1 MKKILLLISCLI
13 ISIAIAFAA
22 DLNPYA
28 YNLKKISYDDN
39 SKTLVIGY
47 SLNASADSIFV
58 YAEDAGGR
66 KYQLCHIGARGA
78 GDHTESLQLLYA
90 DDVDILPRNEQLTWG
105 IAAKGKKYSTHQTCG
120 RKIDSHTP
128 FSIAIDRNPNSDYFG
143 RIITTQTNNNYS
155 VGLYAYDAGFRGGYY
170 CLDPDVYLG
179 NNQNWYDDTF
189 LTPYRVRIIQD
200 GSGRV
205 LVSSAAVGQPTY
217 LWWVNPDNLND
228 WRELIQS
235 HIMKEYAPVG
245 LNNPTDD
252 SMGNID
258 FDLKIDGDKLDI
270 LLFGSSLTG
279 TTKEL
284 ALAERDKSLHSGI
297 YSCNLSDLQGGNYRA
312 LTEDDRKGGNPH
324 PLVTTSNYCSLAS
337 AQTAYDKYGGV
348 WFCGYHLT
356 AAGFPEEP
364 SLYHLINGNAAL
376 AQSYSDG
383 DYLRRKNVGSAA
395 ICYNKTFDRFAIS
408 QGNLANEAR
417 IYNVSQ
423 AEGAHPVLSNG
434 SSVSMT
440 DISGTKL
447 IADMCW
453 DYADN
458 LYLCVRNR
466 DAALQGVW
474 VIAAALNG
482 DTTSTPAPINKG
494 NEFTMTCRDVQHQVT
509 ATSSI
514 SMSCKIQN
522 ADGTD
527 FVDGLYDECSKI
539 TLKAVPSAEYKFLG
553 WKKDGNLVSTDLTYS
568 FYVTQET
575 NIMAMFE
582 YAVYNV
588 EWYNLFQSDQ
598 DITEYI
604 INPNSAMDG
613 KTNSRLWRLFQVAFN
628 EALKE
633 KYPSGTLRSDQ
644 KNITPNSVSH
654 YQVATFIAGNNA
666 NSIFLDFIGLTN
678 NTNSKLTHLPFNW
691 LAPYIKYALKQ
702 QGINSTSTDLTYWK
716 GLLYRFFNRSDKAY
730 TLNEDGKI
738 IAYNYGEGNFTD
750 YGKPTY
756 WRSWWADIACELE
769 PKMNYNTPMPITW
782 DQSYTPTT
790 YIQEAGNPTN
800 HLTPGNWYK
809 WNPKAEDANKLL
821 AWYYG
826 DKTKVPSAQTE
837 KTIVRNVY
845 KDGALFA
852 TWVDKSISEDEDK
865 QQKNSDV
872 IYLLNH
878 HNGTHNIEVDRTL
891 QANMYNTFCLPFGV
905 NAKSQLPSELQD
917 ATFVKFD
924 RVDKLYDS
932 SGDEV
937 AVLNFSEV
945 TFSGAD
951 TLEAG
956 KPYLVLPKT
965 DISTSKVY
973 TNIKTDYKNGDKN
986 NPTVVERAK
995 TVTQE
1000 TANGGHVSFCGT
1012 INSVNIPEQTVIL
1025 VADSRLAKTTEAG
1038 NMLGLRGYF
1047 IVDDPYIQ
1055 SLADEGKLYLSM
1067 KKPVTTSIPVAP
1079 EAEQQTKPEVR
1090 KVMYDGKIYI
1100 LRGDE
1105 VYTITGN
1112 RIK

>member
-1 MKKILLLISCLI
+1 MKKYLLLVLLVTLSF
-13 ISIAIAFAA
+13 SSAFAA
-22 DLNPYA
+22 DPNPYA

-47 SLNASADSIFV
+47 SLNAPADSIFV

-66 KYQLCHIGARGA
+66 KYQLCHIGAKGA

-143 RIITTQTNNNYS
+143 RIITTQTNNNFS

-200 GSGRV
+200 GSGRA
-205 LVSSAAVGQPTY
+205 LVSSAAVGQPVY
-217 LWWVNPDNLND
+217 LWALQNPNDLND
-228 WRELIQS
+228 WTPLIYS

-284 ALAERDKSLHSGI
+284 TLTEKDKALHSGI
-297 YSCNLSDLQGGNYRA
+297 YRCNLSDLQGGNYRA

-356 AAGFPEEP
+356 ESGFPEHP
-364 SLYHLINGNAAL
+364 SLYHLVNGDAAL

-434 SSVSMT
+434 SSVDMT
-440 DISGTKL
+440 SNTTARKL

-514 SMSCKIQN
+514 SVSCKIQN
-522 ADGTD
+522 EDGTD
-527 FVDGLYDECSKI
+527 FVDGLYAECSKI
-539 TLKAVPSAEYKFLG
+539 TLKAVPSAGYKFLG

-588 EWYNLFQSDQ
+588 EWYNLFEDEQ
-598 DITEYI
+598 DVTDYI
-604 INPNSAMDG
+604 KNPNSEMDG
-613 KTNSRLWRLFQVAFN
+613 KVNARLWRLFQWQFNTYSTKKKYDQGKYWNADTQTNEFHVVAFLSSTGDETVKN
-628 EALKE
+628 FMTTDNLPFFWLG
-633 KYPSGTLRSDQ
+633 KYILH
-644 KNITPNSVSH
+644 ITGKSS
-654 YQVATFIAGNNA
+654 
-666 NSIFLDFIGLTN
+666 LTN
-678 NTNSKLTHLPFNW
+678 DQW
-691 LAPYIKYALKQ
+691 KYE
-702 QGINSTSTDLTYWK
+702 
-716 GLLYRFFNRSDKAY
+716 LYAFFNRTNLARNSSGTAY
-730 TLNEDGKI
+730 SYTTG
-738 IAYNYGEGNFTD
+738 NYKTAGI
-750 YGKPTY
+750 PTH
-756 WRSWWADIACELE
+756 WRKWWALYACEL
-769 PKMNYNTPMPITW
+769 PMELSY
-782 DQSYTPTT
+782 DQSLPTEWNK
-790 YIQEAGNPTN
+790 ISG
-800 HLTPGNWYK
+800 PGDYKNYVSDDPRGWYK
-809 WNPKAEDANKLL
+809 WNNVWSPPYNGNNHTHIL
-821 AWYYG
+821 AWRFG
-826 DKTKVPSAQTE
+826 SATGEIVNHVPSPEPGQE
-837 KTIVRNVY
+837 SVKLY
-845 KDGALFA
+845 A
-852 TWVDKSISEDEDK
+852 TYIKKHIHENDPDLDPNDICDA
-865 QQKNSDV
+865 KNSDV
-872 IYLLNH
+872 LKLLFNDH
-878 HNGTHNIEVDRTL
+878 WDGARHKITVTRKL
-891 QANMYNTFCLPFGV
+891 QAGMYNTICLPFNV
-905 NAKSQLPSELQD
+905 NLETDLPADGSLDGAKFWQ
-917 ATFVKFD
+917 
-924 RVDKLYDS
+924 YDGTVTS
-932 SGDEV
+932 TYNQSGEPIS
-937 AVLNFSEV
+937 VLNFTLVTDQLVAGTPYLVEV
-945 TFSGAD
+945 EKDVTNDLFFSGALDYDGKVVLCD
-951 TLEAG
+951 TTLRPVIADPNAEV
-956 KPYLVLPKT
+956 K
-965 DISTSKVY
+965 I
-973 TNIKTDYKNGDKN
+973 NFI
-986 NPTVVERAK
+986 
-995 TVTQE
+995 
-1000 TANGGHVSFCGT
+1000 GT
-1012 INSVNIPEQTVIL
+1012 INPTTIPDGALIL
-1025 VADSRLAKTTEAG
+1025 VANNRLASTTEPG
-1038 NMLGLRGYF
+1038 RMEGMRGYF
-1047 IVDDPYIQ
+1047 TIDSMWAAEIAEQ
-1055 SLADEGKLYLSM
+1055 AADGRVYLSM

-1090 KVMYDGKIYI
+1090 KIMRDGQIYI

-1105 VYTITGN
+1105 VYTITGH
-1112 RIK
+1112 RVR

>member
-1 MKKILLLISCLI
+1 MKRILLLISTLI
-13 ISIAIAFAA
+13 ISIATAFAA
-22 DLNPYA
+22 DPNPYA

-47 SLNASADSIFV
+47 SLNAPADSIFV

-66 KYQLCHIGARGA
+66 KYQLCHLGARGA

-105 IAAKGKKYSTHQTCG
+105 IAAKGKKYSTHQTCD

-128 FSIAIDRNPNSDYFG
+128 FSISIDRNPNSDYFG
-143 RIITTQTNNNYS
+143 RVITTQANNNYS

-170 CLDPDVYLG
+170 CLDPDPDDVYLG
-179 NNQNWYDDTF
+179 KNQNWYDDTF

-245 LNNPTDD
+245 LKNKESD

-258 FDLKIDGDKLDI
+258 FDLQVDGDNLNI
-270 LLFGSSLTG
+270 LLFGSSITTGDQTLTG
-279 TTKEL
+279 D
-284 ALAERDKSLHSGI
+284 ALHSGI
-297 YSCNLSDLQGGNYRA
+297 YTCNLSDLSGGSYRA
-312 LTEDDRKGGNPH
+312 LTEDNRLGGSPH
-324 PLVTTSNYCSLAS
+324 PQITRSNYLSFLNGHT
-337 AQTAYDKYGGV
+337 QFDQFGGA
-348 WFCGYHLT
+348 WFCGY
-356 AAGFPEEP
+356 GVESNQFPESP
-364 SLYHLINGNAAL
+364 AL
-376 AQSYSDG
+376 VHFIDG
-383 DYLRRKNVGSAA
+383 DASRAQQYEDNDYIKRKSVGSAS

-423 AEGAHPVLSNG
+423 AENSHPVLSNG
-434 SSVSMT
+434 SSI
-440 DISGTKL
+440 DIFSASGTKY
-447 IADMCW
+447 IVDMCW

-494 NEFTMTCRDVQHQVT
+494 NEFTMTCRDVQHRVT

-527 FVDGLYDECSKI
+527 FVDGWYDECSKI
-539 TLKAVPSAEYKFLG
+539 TLKAVPSAGYKFLG

-588 EWYNLFQSDQ
+588 EWFGLFQSRE
-598 DITEYI
+598 DITDYYEGA
-604 INPNSAMDG
+604 NAEMD
-613 KTNSRLWRLFQVAFN
+613 KTKNTRLWRLFQVEYNA
-628 EALKE
+628 KE
-633 KYPSGTLRSDQ
+633 TDRTDQGKLGGDYNVAGFLTYSGTLDFMT
-644 KNITPNSVSH
+644 NT
-654 YQVATFIAGNNA
+654 NNPFYWLAKYFTHILGSNTINKFA
-666 NSIFLDFIGLTN
+666 NSAGYNVWGFHLYAFINRTNYSKNSAGTDASSFLSAYPHDF
-678 NTNSKLTHLPFNW
+678 SKFP
-691 LAPYIKYALKQ
+691 A
-702 QGINSTSTDLTYWK
+702 
-716 GLLYRFFNRSDKAY
+716 
-730 TLNEDGKI
+730 
-738 IAYNYGEGNFTD
+738 
-750 YGKPTY
+750 
-756 WRSWWADIACELE
+756 
-769 PKMNYNTPMPITW
+769 
-782 DQSYTPTT
+782 
-790 YIQEAGNPTN
+790 AGNPDRWRKFWLKEECGLDTLLSYDKDLPKTWN
-800 HLTPGNWYK
+800 QRTPPTGSITVSGQGTLKPSDWYK
-809 WNPKAEDANKLL
+809 WNNQAANPNKLL
-821 AWYYG
+821 AWYYD
-826 DKTKVPSAQTE
+826 DKNNPTWPANP
-837 KTIVRNVY
+837 TIVRNVY

-917 ATFVKFD
+917 ATFVKFGG
-924 RVDKLYDS
+924 VENLYET

-956 KPYLVLPKT
+956 KPYLVLPKK

-973 TNIKTDYKNGDKN
+973 TNIKTGYKNGDKN

-1012 INSVNIPEQTVIL
+1012 INSVSIPEQTVIL

-1055 SLADEGKLYLSM
+1055 SLADDGKLYLSM

-1090 KVMYDGKIYI
+1090 KIMRDGQIYI
-1100 LRGDE
+1100 LRGNE
-1105 VYTITGN
+1105 VYTITGH
-1112 RIK
+1112 RVK

>member
-1 MKKILLLISCLI
+1 MKKFVLFFLSLMVC
-13 ISIAIAFAA
+13 ATTFAA
-22 DLNPYA
+22 NLNPYA

-47 SLNASADSIFV
+47 SLNAPADSIFV

-105 IAAKGKKYSTHQTCG
+105 VAAKGKKYSTHQTCG

-128 FSIAIDRNPNSDYFG
+128 FSISIDRNPNSDYFG
-143 RIITTQTNNNYS
+143 RIITAQTNNNYS

-179 NNQNWYDDTF
+179 NKQNWYDNTF

-205 LVSSAAVGQPTY
+205 LVSSAAVGQPVY
-217 LWWVNPDNLND
+217 LWALQNPNDLND
-228 WRELIQS
+228 WTPLIYS

-245 LNNPTDD
+245 LNNPKDD

-284 ALAERDKSLHSGI
+284 VLTEKDKALHSGI

-324 PLVTTSNYCSLAS
+324 PLVTNSNYCSLAS

-348 WFCGYHLT
+348 WFCGYNTT
-356 AAGFPEEP
+356 AVGFADYP
-364 SLYHLINGNAAL
+364 SLYHLINGNSAL
-376 AQSYSDG
+376 SQSYSNDS
-383 DYLRRKNVGSAA
+383 YLLRKNVGSAA

-494 NEFTMTCRDVQHQVT
+494 NEFTMTCRDVQHRVT

-539 TLKAVPSAEYKFLG
+539 TLKAVPSAGYKFLG
-553 WKKDGNLVSTDLTYS
+553 WKKDGNLVSAESTYS
-568 FYVTQET
+568 FYVSQPTD
-575 NIMAMFE
+575 IMAMFE

-588 EWYNLFQSDQ
+588 EWYNLFEEGK
-598 DITEYI
+598 DITTI
-604 INPNSAMDG
+604 GVDNNDNKINN
-613 KTNSRLWRLFQVAFN
+613 RLWYLFMPMFN
-628 EALKE
+628 EYCGTSISNPGTVTQTGDVKNAFHVLK
-633 KYPSGTLRSDQ
+633 
-644 KNITPNSVSH
+644 
-654 YQVATFIAGNNA
+654 
-666 NSIFLDFIGLTN
+666 FLDGQQTNTTKFMTNENSPFYWLGMYIKAALGANETIAN
-678 NTNSKLTHLPFNW
+678 NTYEWPYLLHL
-691 LAPYIKYALKQ
+691 
-702 QGINSTSTDLTYWK
+702 
-716 GLLYRFFNRSDKAY
+716 FFNRTNQCYNINGDNVSNLSDIKKY
-730 TLNEDGKI
+730 F
-738 IAYNYGEGNFTD
+738 YNNTIPDFRTKGHPN
-750 YGKPTY
+750 Y
-756 WRSWWADIACELE
+756 WRKYWTRYACNLPMELS
-769 PKMNYNTPMPITW
+769 Y
-782 DQSYTPTT
+782 DQSLPTEWAKIAKPST
-790 YIQEAGNPTN
+790 YVTYEPT
-800 HLTPGNWYK
+800 WYK
-809 WNPKAEDANKLL
+809 WNNVWSPPYNGNNHTHIL
-821 AWYYG
+821 AWRFG
-826 DKTKVPSAQTE
+826 SATGEIVNHVPSPEPGQE
-837 KTIVRNVY
+837 SVKLY
-845 KDGALFA
+845 A
-852 TWVDKSISEDEDK
+852 TYIKKHIHENDPDLDSNDICDA
-865 QQKNSDV
+865 KNSDV
-872 IYLLNH
+872 LKLLFNDH
-878 HNGTHNIEVDRTL
+878 WDGARHKITVTRKL
-891 QANMYNTFCLPFGV
+891 QAGMYNTICLPFNV
-905 NAKSQLPSELQD
+905 NLKTDLPADGSLDGAEFWQ
-917 ATFVKFD
+917 
-924 RVDKLYDS
+924 YDGTVS
-932 SGDEV
+932 STYNQSGEPV
-937 AVLNFSEV
+937 SVLNFTRVTDRLVAGTPYLVEV
-945 TFSGAD
+945 KKNVTNDLFFSGALEYDGKSVLCD
-951 TLEAG
+951 TTLRPVIADPEAEV
-956 KPYLVLPKT
+956 K
-965 DISTSKVY
+965 I
-973 TNIKTDYKNGDKN
+973 NFI
-986 NPTVVERAK
+986 
-995 TVTQE
+995 
-1000 TANGGHVSFCGT
+1000 GT
-1012 INSVNIPEQTVIL
+1012 INPTTIPDGALIL
-1025 VADSRLAKTTEAG
+1025 VANNRLAMSTG
-1038 NMLGLRGYF
+1038 GRMNGMRGYF
-1047 IVDDPYIQ
+1047 VMDISDPIAAAE
-1055 SLADEGKLYLSM
+1055 LAEQAADGRVYLSM
-1067 KKPVTTSIPVAP
+1067 KKPATTSIPVAP
-1079 EAEQQTKPEVR
+1079 EAEQQAKPEVR

-1100 LRGDE
+1100 LRGED

-1112 RIK
+1112 RVR

>member
-1 MKKILLLISCLI
+1 MKKYLLLVLLVTLSF
-13 ISIAIAFAA
+13 SSAFAA
-22 DLNPYA
+22 DPNPYA
-28 YNLKKISYDDN
+28 YNLKKISYDDT

-47 SLNASADSIFV
+47 SLNAPADSIFV

-66 KYQLCHIGARGA
+66 KYQLCHLGARGA

-105 IAAKGKKYSTHQTCG
+105 IAAKGKKYNTHQPCG
-120 RKIDSHTP
+120 QKISSHTP
-128 FSIAIDRNPNSDYFG
+128 FSIGIDKNPNSKYFG
-143 RIITTQTNNNYS
+143 RIITSQTNNNSS
-155 VGLYAYDAGFRGGYY
+155 VGLYAYDPRFQGGGVYI
-170 CLDPDVYLG
+170 DSDVYLG
-179 NNQNWYDDTF
+179 NDQNWYNNTF

-279 TTKEL
+279 TTVEL
-284 ALAERDKSLHSGI
+284 ALTEKDKALHSGI
-297 YSCNLSDLQGGNYRA
+297 YSCNLSDLQGGNYCA

-324 PLVTTSNYCSLAS
+324 PLVTNSNYCSLTS

-356 AAGFPEEP
+356 ESGFPEHP

-434 SSVSMT
+434 SSVDMT
-440 DISGTKL
+440 SNTTARKL

-474 VIAAALNG
+474 IIAAALNG

-494 NEFTMTCRDVQHQVT
+494 NEFTMTCRDVQHRVT

-527 FVDGLYDECSKI
+527 FVDGLYAECSKI
-539 TLKAVPSAEYKFLG
+539 TLKAVPSAGYKFLG

-588 EWYNLFQSDQ
+588 EWYGLFQYPQ
-598 DITEYI
+598 DITDYI
-604 INPNSAMDG
+604 TNPNSSMDG

-644 KNITPNSVSH
+644 QNISPNGITHSH

-666 NSIFLDFIGLTN
+666 NAILLDFIGLTD
-678 NTNSKLTHLPFNW
+678 NTTGLSKRPFKW
-691 LAPYIKYALKQ
+691 LAPYIKDALKR
-702 QGINSTSTDLTYWK
+702 QGITSTSTDLSYWK
-716 GLLYRFFNRSDKAY
+716 GTLYRFFNRSNKAY
-730 TLNEDGKI
+730 TLTNGNVV
-738 IAYNYGEGNFTD
+738 AYNFGEGDFTE

-756 WRSWWADIACELE
+756 WRIGWADIACGLE
-769 PKMNYNTPMPITW
+769 PIMSYADDMPVEW
-782 DQSYTPTT
+782 DWSYTPTT
-790 YIQEAGNPTN
+790 SIIAVDKST
-800 HLTPGNWYK
+800 LTPGNWYK
-809 WNPKAEDANKLL
+809 WNNQEANPGKLL
-821 AWYYG
+821 AWYHD
-826 DKTKVPSAQTE
+826 DKNNPTWPTNP
-837 KTIVRNVY
+837 TIVRNVY
-845 KDGALFA
+845 KSGALFA
-852 TWVDKSISEDEDK
+852 TWVEKLISEEK
-865 QQKNSDV
+865 TIQNNSDA
-872 IYLLNH
+872 IWLLNY
-878 HNGTHNIEVDRTL
+878 HNGTHDIKILRKM
-891 QANMYNTFCLPFGV
+891 QGGMYNTLCLPFSATKAQQPSVLQNATIVQFTGV
-905 NAKSQLPSELQD
+905 NENLYDKSGEPVVELQF
-917 ATFVKFD
+917 TK
-924 RVDKLYDS
+924 VDDI
-932 SGDEV
+932 V
-937 AVLNFSEV
+937 AGV
-945 TFSGAD
+945 
-951 TLEAG
+951 
-956 KPYLVLPKT
+956 PYLVMPQT
-965 DISTSKVY
+965 DIMSEMTF
-973 TNIKTDYKNGDKN
+973 TNILTGYNGST
-986 NPTVVERAK
+986 PLVM
-995 TVTQE
+995 E
-1000 TANGGHVSFCGT
+1000 TAQEITKSTNNGSISFIGNIHPT
-1012 INSVNIPEQTVIL
+1012 NIPAQSLIV
-1025 VADSRLAKTTEAG
+1025 VANNRLAEVTEAG
-1038 NMLGLRGYF
+1038 DIQHMRGYF
-1047 IVDDPYIQ
+1047 RIDDAQ
-1055 SLADEGKLYLSM
+1055 LQTLSEEGRVYLSM
-1067 KKPVTTSIPVAP
+1067 KKPATTSIPVAP

-1090 KVMYDGKIYI
+1090 KIMRDGQIYI
-1100 LRGDE
+1100 HRGNE
-1105 VYTITGN
+1105 VYTITGH
-1112 RIK
+1112 RVK

>member
-1 MKKILLLISCLI
+1 MKKILLLISFVI
-13 ISIAIAFAA
+13 ISFSTAFAA
-22 DLNPYA
+22 ADPNPYA
-28 YNLKKISYDDN
+28 YNLRKISYDDN

-47 SLNASADSIFV
+47 SLNAPADSIFV

-105 IAAKGKKYSTHQTCG
+105 VAAKGKKYNTHQTCD
-120 RKIDSHTP
+120 RKIASHTP
-128 FSIAIDRNPNSDYFG
+128 FSISIDRNPNSDYFG
-143 RIITTQTNNNYS
+143 RIITTQANNNYS

-170 CLDPDVYLG
+170 CLDPDPDDVYLG
-179 NNQNWYDDTF
+179 NNQNWYANTF

-205 LVSSAAVGQPTY
+205 LVSSAAVGQPVY
-217 LWWVNPDNLND
+217 LWALQNPNDLND
-228 WRELIQS
+228 WTPLIYS
-235 HIMKEYAPVG
+235 HTMKEYAPVG

-279 TTKEL
+279 TTIEL
-284 ALAERDKSLHSGI
+284 VLTESDKSLHSGI

-324 PLVTTSNYCSLAS
+324 PLVTNSNYCSLAS

-356 AAGFPEEP
+356 AVGFHEYP

-376 AQSYSDG
+376 AQSYSDD

-408 QGNLANEAR
+408 QGNLTNEAR

-434 SSVSMT
+434 SSVDMT
-440 DISGTKL
+440 SNATNPKL

-466 DAALQGVW
+466 DADLQGVW
-474 VIAAALNG
+474 VVAAALNG

-494 NEFTMTCRDVQHQVT
+494 NEFTMTCRDVQHRVT

-539 TLKAVPSAEYKFLG
+539 TLKAVPSAGYKFLG

-588 EWYNLFQSDQ
+588 EWYGLFQSRE
-598 DITEYI
+598 DITDYHEGA
-604 INPNSAMDG
+604 NAEMD
-613 KTNSRLWRLFQVAFN
+613 KTKNTRLWRLFQVEYNA
-628 EALKE
+628 KE
-633 KYPSGTLRSDQ
+633 DDRADKGKLGADYNVMGFVQYDQ
-644 KNITPNSVSH
+644 T
-654 YQVATFIAGNNA
+654 
-666 NSIFLDFIGLTN
+666 LDFMTN
-678 NTNSKLTHLPFNW
+678 ETYPFNW
-691 LAPYIKYALKQ
+691 LAKYFMHVVGESTVAKFKNNSKYNIW
-702 QGINSTSTDLTYWK
+702 GYHIYAFINRTS
-716 GLLYRFFNRSDKAY
+716 SV
-730 TLNEDGKI
+730 LN
-738 IAYNYGEGNFTD
+738 GEGNSAYIPNT
-750 YGKPTY
+750 
-756 WRSWWADIACELE
+756 L
-769 PKMNYNTPMPITW
+769 PKDFSKFPA
-782 DQSYTPTT
+782 
-790 YIQEAGNPTN
+790 AGNPDRWRKFWLKEECGLDTLLSYDKDLPKTWN
-800 HLTPGNWYK
+800 QRTPPTGSITVSGQGELKPSKWYK
-809 WNPKAEDANKLL
+809 WNNQAANPNKLL
-821 AWYYG
+821 AWYYD
-826 DKTKVPSAQTE
+826 DKNNPTWPANP
-837 KTIVRNVY
+837 TIVRNAY

-924 RVDKLYDS
+924 GVENLYET

-1012 INSVNIPEQTVIL
+1012 INSVSIPEQTVIL

-1055 SLADEGKLYLSM
+1055 TLADDGRLYLSM
-1067 KKPVTTSIPVAP
+1067 KKPVTTSVPVAP
-1079 EAEQQTKPEVR
+1079 EAEQQRKPEVKKIMR
-1090 KVMYDGKIYI
+1090 NGQIYI
-1100 LRGDE
+1100 IRDGIT
-1105 VYTITGN
+1105 YTITGA
-1112 RIK
+1112 RVR

>member
-1 MKKILLLISCLI
+1 MKRILLLISCLI
-13 ISIAIAFAA
+13 ISIATAFAA
-22 DLNPYA
+22 DPNPYA

-47 SLNASADSIFV
+47 SLNAPADSIFV

-66 KYQLCHIGARGA
+66 KYQLCHLGARGA

-105 IAAKGKKYSTHQTCG
+105 VAAKGKKYNTHQKCD

-205 LVSSAAVGQPTY
+205 LVSSAAVGQPVY
-217 LWWVNPDNLND
+217 LWALQNPNDLND
-228 WRELIQS
+228 WTPLIYS
-235 HIMKEYAPVG
+235 HIMKEYAHVG

-408 QGNLANEAR
+408 QGNLPNEAR

-434 SSVSMT
+434 SSVDMT
-440 DISGTKL
+440 SNTTSPKL

-474 VIAAALNG
+474 VVAAALNG

-494 NEFTMTCRDVQHQVT
+494 NEFTMTCRDVQHRVT
-509 ATSSI
+509 ATSI
-514 SMSCKIQN
+514 QVSCKIQN
-522 ADGTD
+522 EDGTD
-527 FVDGLYDECSKI
+527 FVDGLYAECSKI
-539 TLKAVPSAEYKFLG
+539 TLKAVPSAGYKFLG
-553 WKKDGNLVSTDLTYS
+553 WRKDGNLVSADLTYS

-575 NIMAMFE
+575 DIMAMFE

-588 EWYNLFQSDQ
+588 EWYNLFQSDK
-598 DITEYI
+598 DVTDYI
-604 INPNSAMDG
+604 INPASEMDG
-613 KTNSRLWRLFQVAFN
+613 KVNSRLWRLFQWQFNTYSSTKKYDQGTYWNSTANKTEYHVVAFLSSTGD
-628 EALKE
+628 ETVKKFMTTEGLPFYWLG
-633 KYPSGTLRSDQ
+633 KYIL
-644 KNITPNSVSH
+644 H
-654 YQVATFIAGNNA
+654 VANVQ
-666 NSIFLDFIGLTN
+666 SLTN
-678 NTNSKLTHLPFNW
+678 DQWKYHLYSFINRTNTPRNS
-691 LAPYIKYALKQ
+691 
-702 QGINSTSTDLTYWK
+702 QGSAS
-716 GLLYRFFNRSDKAY
+716 
-730 TLNEDGKI
+730 
-738 IAYNYGEGNFTD
+738 YGTTVDFSEK
-750 YGKPTY
+750 GKPTY
-756 WRSWWADIACELE
+756 WRSWWAEYACNLK
-769 PKMNYNTPMPITW
+769 PKMAYNDAMPTDWNKINGPADQKKYISDDPRTW
-782 DQSYTPTT
+782 
-790 YIQEAGNPTN
+790 YI
-800 HLTPGNWYK
+800 
-809 WNPKAEDANKLL
+809 WNPSSSDENKLL

-924 RVDKLYDS
+924 RVDKLYDN

-965 DISTSKVY
+965 DISTSKVF

-1000 TANGGHVSFCGT
+1000 TANGGHISFCGT
-1012 INSVNIPEQTVIL
+1012 INSVSIPEQTVIL
-1025 VADSRLAKTTEAG
+1025 VADSRLAKTTETG

-1100 LRGDE
+1100 LRGNE
-1105 VYTITGN
+1105 VYTITGH
-1112 RIK
+1112 RVK

>member
-1 MKKILLLISCLI
+1 MKKYALFFLSLVFC
-13 ISIAIAFAA
+13 ATTFAA
-22 DLNPYA
+22 NLNPYA

-47 SLNASADSIFV
+47 SLNAPADSIFV

-105 IAAKGKKYSTHQTCG
+105 VAAKGKKYSTHQTCD
-120 RKIDSHTP
+120 RKISSHTP
-128 FSIAIDRNPNSDYFG
+128 FSIAIDKNPDSDYFG

-155 VGLYAYDAGFRGGYY
+155 VGLYVYDASFRGEYY

-179 NNQNWYDDTF
+179 NNQNWYDNTF

-205 LVSSAAVGQPTY
+205 LVSSAAVGQPVY
-217 LWWVNPDNLND
+217 LWALHNPNDLND
-228 WRELIQS
+228 WTPLIYS

-245 LNNPTDD
+245 LKNPTDD

-279 TTKEL
+279 TTTQL
-284 ALAERDKSLHSGI
+284 VLSGNDKPLHSGI
-297 YSCNLSDLQGGNYRA
+297 YSCNLSNLQGGQYQA
-312 LTEDDRKGGNPH
+312 LTEDDPRQTSTRH
-324 PLVTTSNYCSLAS
+324 PLVTNSNYNSLVS
-337 AQTAYDKYGGV
+337 AQTAFDEYGGV
-348 WFCGYHLT
+348 WFCGYNTT
-356 AAGFPEEP
+356 AAGFADYP
-364 SLYHLINGNAAL
+364 SLYHLINGNSAL
-376 AQSYSDG
+376 SQSYSD
-383 DYLRRKNVGSAA
+383 DSYLLRKNVGSAA

-408 QGNLANEAR
+408 QGNLVNEAR

-482 DTTSTPAPINKG
+482 DATSTPAPINKG
-494 NEFTMTCRDVQHQVT
+494 NEFTMTCRDVQHRVT

-527 FVDGLYDECSKI
+527 FVDGLYNECSKI
-539 TLKAVPSAEYKFLG
+539 TLKAVPSAGYKFLG

-588 EWYNLFQSDQ
+588 EWYNLFQSDK
-598 DITEYI
+598 DVTDYI
-604 INPNSAMDG
+604 INPASEMDG
-613 KTNSRLWRLFQVAFN
+613 KINSRLWRLFQWQFNTYSSTKKYDQGTYWNSTANKTEYHVVAFLSSTGD
-628 EALKE
+628 ETVKKFMTTEGLPFYWLG
-633 KYPSGTLRSDQ
+633 KYIL
-644 KNITPNSVSH
+644 H
-654 YQVATFIAGNNA
+654 VANVQ
-666 NSIFLDFIGLTN
+666 SLTN
-678 NTNSKLTHLPFNW
+678 DQWKYHL
-691 LAPYIKYALKQ
+691 Y
-702 QGINSTSTDLTYWK
+702 S
-716 GLLYRFFNRSDKAY
+716 FFNRTDTPRNSSGSAS
-730 TLNEDGKI
+730 
-738 IAYNYGEGNFTD
+738 YGTTVDFSEK
-750 YGKPTY
+750 GKPTY
-756 WRSWWADIACELE
+756 WRSWWAEYACNLK
-769 PKMNYNTPMPITW
+769 PKMAYNDAMPTDWNKINGPADQKKYISDDPRTW
-782 DQSYTPTT
+782 
-790 YIQEAGNPTN
+790 YI
-800 HLTPGNWYK
+800 
-809 WNPKAEDANKLL
+809 WNPSSSDENKLL

-826 DKTKVPSAQTE
+826 DRTKVPSQQTN
-837 KTIVRNVY
+837 KTIVRNIDH
-845 KDGALFA
+845 DGYLFA
-852 TWVDKSISEDEDK
+852 TWVDKLISEPKEKD
-865 QQKNSDV
+865 QNNSDV

-878 HNGTHNIEVDRTL
+878 HNGTHDIKIERRM
-891 QANMYNTFCLPFGV
+891 QGGMYNTLCLPFDV
-905 NAKSQLPSELQD
+905 NQSQLAAALPG
-917 ATFVKFD
+917 ATVMRFTG
-924 RVDKLYDS
+924 VDEDLYDE
-932 SGDEV
+932 SGDPV
-937 AVLNFSEV
+937 AVLNFTQVTSMEAGV
-945 TFSGAD
+945 PYLVKPAADITDAITFSGITTGYNGEDPIIIETAP
-951 TLEAG
+951 EQI
-956 KPYLVLPKT
+956 P
-965 DISTSKVY
+965 ISLSNGGSVSFQGTILSTKVY
-973 TNIKTDYKNGDKN
+973 PG
-986 NPTVVERAK
+986 
-995 TVTQE
+995 Q
-1000 TANGGHVSFCGT
+1000 F
-1012 INSVNIPEQTVIL
+1012 IL
-1025 VADSRLAKTTEAG
+1025 VANDRIAMVKQTGDMAGMRGHFIINDPNIQALAEQG
-1038 NMLGLRGYF
+1038 R
-1047 IVDDPYIQ
+1047 V
-1055 SLADEGKLYLSM
+1055 YLSM

-1079 EAEQQTKPEVR
+1079 EAEQPVQPKVR
-1090 KVMYDGKIYI
+1090 KVMHDGKIYI

-1112 RIK
+1112 RVR